1 VTCKAPKLP
10 AYKPDRPF
18 YHVDISLNGQ
28 QFTGMPSTFRFYE
41 LKNISVGPNE
51 GLPEGGYELFLS
63 AEGLFSSNELKLYLK
78 TQVKHL
84 EESF

>member
-1 VTCKAPKLP
+1 
-10 AYKPDRPF
+10 
-18 YHVDISLNGQ
+18 
-28 QFTGMPSTFRFYE
+28 MPSTFRFYE

-51 GLPEGGYELFLS
+51 GLPEGGYELSLS